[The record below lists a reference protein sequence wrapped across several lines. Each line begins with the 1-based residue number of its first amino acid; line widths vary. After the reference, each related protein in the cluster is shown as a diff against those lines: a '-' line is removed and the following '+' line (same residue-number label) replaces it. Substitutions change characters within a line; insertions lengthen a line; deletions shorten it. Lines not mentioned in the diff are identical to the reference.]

1 MVSETPIREPSAQP
15 VDDEVL
21 PFEVAPLDLRGRMV
35 RLGPLLDDI
44 LNRHAYPLPV
54 NRLLGEAIVLTSL
67 LGSSLKFNGRFILQ
81 TKTDG
86 PVPMIVVDFRAPDSV
101 RAYAS
106 FHAEQLQDGMSS
118 GALMGSGHLAL
129 TIDQGAGMNRYQG
142 LVAMQG
148 GGLEEAAHEYF
159 LRSEQIPTRVRLA
172 VGEEFVSGA
181 GPRHRWRAGG
191 MMLQFL
197 PQSEDRARQ
206 ADLHPGDAPE
216 GAEIHDIAQDDA
228 WLEGQALIETIED
241 IELID
246 PALSSERLV
255 FRLFHE
261 RGVRVFPTQPLRA
274 RCACSRD
281 AVQNML
287 KNFAPQDRAD
297 MVEDGKIKVT
307 CEFCSSAY
315 EFSPQD
321 EAFAGEAPDH
331 GAKAD

>member
-1 MVSETPIREPSAQP
+1 
-15 VDDEVL
+15 
-21 PFEVAPLDLRGRMV
+21 
-35 RLGPLLDDI
+35 
-44 LNRHAYPLPV
+44 
-54 NRLLGEAIVLTSL
+54 
-67 LGSSLKFNGRFILQ
+67 
-81 TKTDG
+81 
-86 PVPMIVVDFRAPDSV
+86 
-101 RAYAS
+101 
-106 FHAEQLQDGMSS
+106 
-118 GALMGSGHLAL
+118 
-129 TIDQGAGMNRYQG
+129 
-142 LVAMQG
+142 
-148 GGLEEAAHEYF
+148 
-159 LRSEQIPTRVRLA
+159 
-172 VGEEFVSGA
+172 
-181 GPRHRWRAGG
+181 
-191 MMLQFL
+191 MLQFL

-206 ADLHPGDAPE
+206 ADLHPGDAPQ

-321 EAFAGEAPDH
+321 EAFTSEAPVPE
-331 GAKAD
+331 GKAD